1 MLCGNMAGESG
12 GCFEASMKAVG
23 RERRRWE
30 GEMVREYGQQDL
42 WAEHSP
48 WSRSWVATGERDGN
62 VRAKGHSGWIQTLV
76 RE

>member
-1 MLCGNMAGESG
+1 MAGESG

-23 RERRRWE
+23 RERWRWE